1 MLIFDADHRQR
12 ALQPVGHCEKGSLV
26 SFVRREELS
35 RLMLTNPSISVGV
48 LRVLAAKVRTA
59 RMALV
64 ER

>member
-1 MLIFDADHRQR
+1 
-12 ALQPVGHCEKGSLV
+12 LV